1 LAALLAAAYGS
12 VEASPSLWACALV
25 LLWVAYISTP
35 TPEGSGDPSLLL
47 CAVGFFAAW
56 IVATNIWANPGYT
69 AAAPYHAGFLV
80 GGVLLGRRAGRE
92 NAHLLFATV
101 LIFALGLAGWAM
113 WQRIGQGAAR
123 AQALFETPATLTS
136 TINLVLLP
144 GLVLVAWGKR
154 NILLVSALV
163 LLGAAFAAAA
173 SRGGWLA
180 LGAGGLA
187 AFAYG
192 RRAGIRADRGY
203 MLRVVATIAAG
214 WAAAWLAPII
224 WDWAAGL
231 GAGASIPA
239 RVPEHSMIGSE
250 AAQSFVARRGLYELA
265 LHGISL
271 SPWHT
276 GYGYLGFYYLMEVGR
291 QAIPTYGEGTTYFV
305 HNDYLQTLLELGIP
319 GLAGLL
325 VVVVWPFVA
334 AWRTAPS
341 GALDPR
347 TRLVLVAA
355 IAALGSMAAH
365 ALVDFPFYIPV
376 CLLIYGAALG
386 VLDSIVGRATAG
398 TYSQRATNVISRRLR
413 RAAIVTATALG
424 IWVLLTPVAA
434 ELAAAYA
441 QRQLRTAH
449 SVSAAYWFEVARRIE
464 PRDWRYCW
472 YAGQFWYAQAL
483 QSGKPEAA
491 RLADQAFAD
500 GFSANPRE
508 ARNLLGRIATHR
520 RLRALLPAPADAAM
534 LLGWVERAVEL
545 APNDRGARA
554 ERTSL
559 LEQFGPFGGES
570 AK

>member
-12 VEASPSLWACALV
+12 VEASPSLWACALL
-25 LLWVAYISTP
+25 LLWVAYLSTP
-35 TPEGSGDPSLLL
+35 TSEGAGNPSLLL
-47 CAVGFFAAW
+47 YAVGFFAAW
-56 IVATNIWANPGYT
+56 VVATNIWANPGYT

-92 NAHLLFATV
+92 NAHLLFAAV

-113 WQRIGQGAAR
+113 WQRVGQGAAR

-136 TINLVLLP
+136 IINLVLLP
-144 GLVLVAWGKR
+144 GLVLVACGKR
-154 NILLVSALV
+154 NILFISALAV
-163 LLGAAFAAAA
+163 LSAALAAAA

-180 LGAGGLA
+180 LAAGALI

-192 RRAGIRADRGY
+192 RRTGIRADRGS
-203 MLRVVATIAAG
+203 MMIVIAIVAAG
-214 WAAAWLAPII
+214 SVAAWLAPAT
-224 WDWAAGL
+224 WDWAARL
-231 GAGASIPA
+231 GAGTSILV

-250 AAQSFVARRGLYELA
+250 AAQSFFARRGLYELA

-276 GYGYLGFYYLMEVGR
+276 GYGYLGFYYLMEVAR

-325 VVVVWPFVA
+325 VVVAWPFAA
-334 AWRTAPS
+334 AWKAAQIV
-341 GALDPR
+341 ALDPG
-347 TRLVLVAA
+347 TRIVLVAT
-355 IAALGSMAAH
+355 IAALGSMTAH

-386 VLDSIVGRATAG
+386 VLDSILSRAAAG
-398 TYSQRATNVISRRLR
+398 KHPHGTTNVIRHRLR

-424 IWVLLTPVAA
+424 IWVLLTPVVA
-434 ELAAAYA
+434 EAAAAYA
-441 QRQLRTAH
+441 QRQWRTAH
-449 SVSAAYWFEVARRIE
+449 NVSAAYWFEVARRIE

-472 YAGQFWYAQAL
+472 YAGQFWFAQAL

-500 GFSANPRE
+500 GFAANPRE

-520 RLRALLPAPADAAM
+520 RLRALLPAPADAAV

-545 APNDRGARA
+545 
-554 ERTSL
+554 
-559 LEQFGPFGGES
+559 GEP